1 VSGLFVVDNS
11 IIMSW
16 CFRDE
21 ISRYADA
28 ILERL
33 ENATALV
40 PAIWPLEIG
49 NALLVAERKKRL
61 SQADSKHFLS
71 LLAALPILVE
81 QEAPER
87 MLKEILILAREQNLS
102 TYDASYLDLALRKE
116 VPIATLDK
124 MLLAA
129 AKRCHVPV
137 VKK

>member
-1 VSGLFVVDNS
+1 MSSFFVVDNS

-21 ISRYADA
+21 VSRYADA

-33 ENATALV
+33 ENTTALV

-49 NALLVAERKKRL
+49 NVLLVAERKNRL
-61 SQADSKHFLS
+61 SKTDSNHFLS
-71 LLAALPILVE
+71 LLAALPIVVD
-81 QEAPER
+81 QETPER
-87 MLKEILILAREQNLS
+87 MLKEIIALAREYNLS

-124 MLLAA
+124 ALIAA
-129 AKRCHVPV
+129 ARRCRVPF